1 MFGGMV
7 AMDEKVVG
15 IDEKEVKGRV
25 KKTDSTSVIIRI
37 NEFQGE
43 PGVDIREFVET
54 SKYTGL
60 TKKGTRIPKSKW
72 KEFKDIIMKIDF

>member
-1 MFGGMV
+1 M
-7 AMDEKVVG
+7 E
-15 IDEKEVKGRV
+15 EKEIGRI

-43 PGVDIREFVET
+43 AGVDIREFVET
-54 SKYTGL
+54 TKYTGL

-72 KEFKDIIMKIDF
+72 KEFKELIMKVDDNF

>member
-1 MFGGMV
+1 M
-7 AMDEKVVG
+7 E
-15 IDEKEVKGRV
+15 EKEIGRI
-25 KKTDSTSVIIRI
+25 KKTESTSVVVRI

-43 PGVDIREFVET
+43 VGVDIREFVET

-72 KEFKDIIMKIDF
+72 PDFKKLIDSVEI

>member
-1 MFGGMV
+1 M
-7 AMDEKVVG
+7 E
-15 IDEKEVKGRV
+15 EKEVGRI
-25 KKTDSTSVIIRI
+25 KKTNSTSVVIRI

-43 PGVDIREFVET
+43 AGVDIREFVET

-72 KEFKDIIMKIDF
+72 PEFKELINKVEI